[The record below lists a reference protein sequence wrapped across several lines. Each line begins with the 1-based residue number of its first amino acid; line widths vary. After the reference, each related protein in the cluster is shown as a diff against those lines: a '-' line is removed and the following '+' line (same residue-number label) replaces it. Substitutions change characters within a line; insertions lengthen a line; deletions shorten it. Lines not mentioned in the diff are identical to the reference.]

1 MNENIFGAIFIHIS
15 NFSNLFSKKKNVLV
29 SKMFVFFNNLVFQSS
44 AFFLQE
50 QKNKIK
56 KTKKNIARIVF
67 QIV

>member
-56 KTKKNIARIVF
+56 KTKKILLE
-67 QIV
+67 